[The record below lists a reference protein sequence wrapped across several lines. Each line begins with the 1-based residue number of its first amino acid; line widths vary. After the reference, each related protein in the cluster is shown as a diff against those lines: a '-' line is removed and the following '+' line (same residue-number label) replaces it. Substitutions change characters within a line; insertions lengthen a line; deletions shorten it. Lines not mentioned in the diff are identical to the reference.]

1 MANLTFTL
9 KEIEDL
15 AHKVSALDQFLSK
28 KEHEL
33 LLAIFASAAEQVTR
47 NKASDVAVYSRPR
60 SKMPVALPSRIFS
73 SSSLTRT
80 SPVMSL
86 RTGITGCEKSRR
98 YFGSPRL
105 QIEVIHDSDT
115 GYPGKSMTART

>member
-28 KEHEL
+28 KEREL

-47 NKASDVAVYSRPR
+47 NKAGRGVFPAPQQGAGSATLEDLQQQLLKAYIPGNEPPHGINAKIIGDVSGP
-60 SKMPVALPSRIFS
+60 
-73 SSSLTRT
+73 
-80 SPVMSL
+80 
-86 RTGITGCEKSRR
+86 
-98 YFGSPRL
+98 
-105 QIEVIHDSDT
+105 
-115 GYPGKSMTART
+115 